1 MSPASPPMNRP
12 QGPGRTQLIL
22 LAVLFF
28 TPFIGAWLLYFHYPQ
43 LRPTGTTNYGE
54 LVTPPREL
62 PLWSWSKPD
71 GSTATSA
78 ELRNKWTLLQLAPND
93 CDSACADRVLMSRQ
107 LRTALAANR
116 DLVQR
121 VLLVG
126 DAAALSGLQQR
137 LGTEHPDLLLR
148 APAAGASLDSAFFG
162 AAQPQAL
169 YLIDPFG
176 NYMMVYPDH
185 GTQPDFKGMQKDFK
199 RLLKQSSN

>member
-28 TPFIGAWLLYFHYPQ
+28 TPFIGAWLLYFYFPQ
-43 LRPTGTTNYGE
+43 MRPTGTTNYGE
-54 LVTPPREL
+54 LVTPLREL
-62 PLWSWSKPD
+62 PTWAWAKPD
-71 GSTATSA
+71 GTTATTA
-78 ELRNKWTLLQLAPND
+78 ELRNKWTLLQLAPAD
-93 CDSACADRVLMSRQ
+93 CDQACADRVLLSRQ

-121 VLLVG
+121 VLLLS
-126 DAAALSGLQQR
+126 DAAVLPELQQR
-137 LGTEHPDLLLR
+137 LAAEHPDLLLR
-148 APAAGASLDSAFFG
+148 APAAEAAIDRGFFG
-162 AAQPQAL
+162 PKDPQAL

-176 NYMMVYPDH
+176 NYMMAYPDR
-185 GTQPDFKGMQKDFK
+185 GTQEDFKGMKKDFK